1 MRRDALAAPFELGQ
15 IRIGRDGEPPWSG
28 RVRVAQTANGAP
40 NMQECNL
47 QRIVNVVYRA
57 EPPIMVRME
66 LDPMTFDYF
75 S

>member
-15 IRIGRDGEPPWSG
+15 IRIGRDGEQPWSG
-28 RVRVAQTANGAP
+28 RVAQTANGAP